1 MKAFTLFALG
11 SLSLLPLSSQ
21 AVPLNDDFSLL
32 LDVNLASDYRSRGI
46 SQTQNDP
53 ALQAG
58 ATLTHS
64 SGLYLGAWSS
74 NVDFGGGLKTRQE
87 IDYYA
92 GWLWQAT
99 DAVNLDLGYLKYS
112 YPKESQFNQSEV
124 YGILSVYGVKLG
136 AYYSDDA
143 PGIDSQ
149 QNSLYTYIGYE
160 TELPYDTGLK
170 LRYGNMDFKDP
181 TLYSN
186 SGDAEDSYREW
197 EVRLTHELAGVTLGL
212 SYVDTNL
219 SKSQCAS
226 NWGFDD
232 VCSAT
237 VVASVSKTFE
247 FTVCRHRLVGD
258 LVFEICAEFQIAFAG
273 KPAKA
278 VFHSLRKPG

>member
-11 SLSLLPLSSQ
+11 SLSLLPLCSQ

-32 LDVNLASDYRSRGI
+32 LDVTLASDYRTRGI

-58 ATLTHS
+58 ATLQHS
-64 SGLYLGAWSS
+64 SGLYLGAWTS
-74 NVDFGGGLKTRQE
+74 NVDFGYGLKSRQE
-87 IDYYA
+87 GDDFA
-92 GWLWQAT
+92 GWFWEAT
-99 DAVNLDLGYLKYS
+99 DAINLDLGYLKYS

-143 PGIDSQ
+143 PGIDSE
-149 QNSLYTYIGYE
+149 QNSLYSYVGYE

-181 TLYSN
+181 HLYSS
-186 SGDAEDSYREW
+186 SGEAEDSYREW
-197 EVRLTHELAGVTLGL
+197 EVKLTHELAGVMLGL
-212 SYVDTNL
+212 SYIDTDL
-219 SKSQCAS
+219 SKSQCTS

-237 VVASVSKTFE
+237 VVASISKSF
-247 FTVCRHRLVGD
+247 
-258 LVFEICAEFQIAFAG
+258 
-273 KPAKA
+273 
-278 VFHSLRKPG
+278 

>member
-11 SLSLLPLSSQ
+11 SLSVLPLSSQ
-21 AVPLNDDFSLL
+21 AMPLNDDFALL
-32 LDVNLASDYRSRGI
+32 ADVTLASDYRTRGI

-53 ALQAG
+53 ALQASV
-58 ATLTHS
+58 TLAHS
-64 SGLYLGAWSS
+64 SGLYVGAWSS

-99 DAVNLDLGYLKYS
+99 DAVSLDLGYLKYT
-112 YPKESQFNQSEV
+112 YPKESQFNQGET
-124 YGILSVYGVKLG
+124 YAILSVYGVKLA

-143 PGIDSQ
+143 PGIDSKQ
-149 QNSLYTYIGYE
+149 SSLYSYVGYE
-160 TELPYDTGLK
+160 TELPFDTGLK

-181 TLYSN
+181 YLYST
-186 SGDAEDSYREW
+186 SGDAQDSYREW
-197 EVRLTHELAGVTLGL
+197 EVKLTHELAGVLLGL
-212 SYVDTNL
+212 SYIDTDL

-237 VVASVSKTFE
+237 VVASVSKSF
-247 FTVCRHRLVGD
+247 
-258 LVFEICAEFQIAFAG
+258 
-273 KPAKA
+273 
-278 VFHSLRKPG
+278 

>member
-1 MKAFTLFALG
+1 MKVFTLFALG
-11 SLSLLPLSSQ
+11 SLSLLPLSSH

-149 QNSLYTYIGYE
+149 QNSLYTYVGYE
-160 TELPYDTGLK
+160 TELPYGTGLK

-181 TLYSN
+181 HLYSN
-186 SGDAEDSYREW
+186 SGEAEDSYREW

-237 VVASVSKTFE
+237 VVASVSKSF
-247 FTVCRHRLVGD
+247 
-258 LVFEICAEFQIAFAG
+258 
-273 KPAKA
+273 
-278 VFHSLRKPG
+278 

>member
-1 MKAFTLFALG
+1 MKALTLFALG

-21 AVPLNDDFSLL
+21 AIPLNDDFALL
-32 LDVNLASDYRSRGI
+32 LDVTLASDYRTRGI

-53 ALQAG
+53 AIQG
-58 ATLTHS
+58 AITLAHS

-87 IDYYA
+87 VDYYA

-99 DAVNLDLGYLKYS
+99 EEVSLDVGYLKYT
-112 YPKESQFNQSEV
+112 YPRESQFNQSEA

-136 AYYSDDA
+136 AYYSADA
-143 PGIDSQ
+143 PGIDSE
-149 QNSLYTYIGYE
+149 QNSLYSYVGYE
-160 TELPYDTGLK
+160 TELPYDVGLK

-181 TLYSN
+181 HLYSR
-186 SGDAEDSYREW
+186 SGEAEDSYREW
-197 EVRLTHELAGVTLGL
+197 EVKLAHELAGVMLGL
-212 SYVDTNL
+212 SYIDTDL

-237 VVASVSKTFE
+237 VVASVSKSF
-247 FTVCRHRLVGD
+247 
-258 LVFEICAEFQIAFAG
+258 
-273 KPAKA
+273 
-278 VFHSLRKPG
+278 

>member
-1 MKAFTLFALG
+1 MKAMPLLALT
-11 SLSLLPLSSQ
+11 SLSLLPLSSH
-21 AVPLNDDFSLL
+21 AIPLNDDFAVLVDL
-32 LDVNLASDYRSRGI
+32 TLASDYRTRGI

-53 ALQAG
+53 AVQAG
-58 ATLTHS
+58 LTLAHS

-99 DAVNLDLGYLKYS
+99 EAVSLDLGYIKYA

-124 YGILSVYGVKLG
+124 YSILSAYGVKLA
-136 AYYSDDA
+136 AYYSSDA
-143 PGIDSQ
+143 PGIDSKQ
-149 QNSLYTYIGYE
+149 SSLYSYIGYE
-160 TELPYDTGLK
+160 TELPLDSGLK

-181 TLYSN
+181 HLYSN
-186 SGDAEDSYREW
+186 SGEAEDSYREW

-237 VVASVSKTFE
+237 VVASVSRSF
-247 FTVCRHRLVGD
+247 
-258 LVFEICAEFQIAFAG
+258 
-273 KPAKA
+273 
-278 VFHSLRKPG
+278 

>member
-21 AVPLNDDFSLL
+21 ALPLNDDFALL
-32 LDVNLASDYRSRGI
+32 VDLTLASDYRTRGI

-53 ALQAG
+53 AVQAG
-58 ATLTHS
+58 LTLAHS

-87 IDYYA
+87 VDYYA

-99 DAVNLDLGYLKYS
+99 DAVSLDLGYLKYA
-112 YPKESQFNQSEV
+112 YLRESQFNQGET
-124 YGILSVYGVKLG
+124 YAILSAYGVKLA
-136 AYYSDDA
+136 AYYSADA
-143 PGIDSQ
+143 PGIDSKQ
-149 QNSLYTYIGYE
+149 SSLYSYVGYE

-181 TLYSN
+181 HLYSM
-186 SGDAEDSYREW
+186 SGHAEDSYREW
-197 EVRLTHELAGVTLGL
+197 EVKLSHELAGVMLGL
-212 SYVDTNL
+212 SYIDTDL
-219 SKSQCAS
+219 SKSQCTS

-237 VVASVSKTFE
+237 VVASISKSF
-247 FTVCRHRLVGD
+247 
-258 LVFEICAEFQIAFAG
+258 
-273 KPAKA
+273 
-278 VFHSLRKPG
+278 

>member
-32 LDVNLASDYRSRGI
+32 MDVTLASDYRTRGI

-53 ALQAG
+53 ALQG
-58 ATLTHS
+58 SVTLAHS

-87 IDYYA
+87 VDYYA
-92 GWLWQAT
+92 GWFWEAT
-99 DAVNLDLGYLKYS
+99 DAINLDLGYLKYS

-124 YGILSVYGVKLG
+124 YGILSVYGVKFG

-143 PGIDSQ
+143 PGIDSE
-149 QNSLYTYIGYE
+149 QNSLYSYVGYE

-170 LRYGNMDFKDP
+170 LRYGLMDFKDP
-181 TLYSN
+181 YLYSS
-186 SGDAEDSYREW
+186 SGEAEDSYHEW
-197 EVRLTHELAGVTLGL
+197 EVKLTHELAGVMLGL
-212 SYVDTNL
+212 SYIDTDL
-219 SKSQCAS
+219 SKSQCTS

-237 VVASVSKTFE
+237 VVASISKSF
-247 FTVCRHRLVGD
+247 
-258 LVFEICAEFQIAFAG
+258 
-273 KPAKA
+273 
-278 VFHSLRKPG
+278 

>member
-32 LDVNLASDYRSRGI
+32 MDVTLASDYRTRGI

-53 ALQAG
+53 ALQG
-58 ATLTHS
+58 SVTLAHS

-87 IDYYA
+87 VDYYA

-99 DAVNLDLGYLKYS
+99 DDVSLDVGYLKYS

-124 YGILSVYGVKLG
+124 YGIFSVYGVKLG

-143 PGIDSQ
+143 PGIDSE
-149 QNSLYTYIGYE
+149 QNSLYSYVGYE
-160 TELPYDTGLK
+160 TALPYDVGLK
-170 LRYGNMDFKDP
+170 LRYGLMDFKDP
-181 TLYSN
+181 HLYSS
-186 SGDAEDSYREW
+186 SGEAEDSYREW
-197 EVRLTHELAGVTLGL
+197 EVKLTHELAGVMLGL
-212 SYVDTNL
+212 SYVDTDL
-219 SKSQCAS
+219 SKSQCTS

-237 VVASVSKTFE
+237 VVASISKSF
-247 FTVCRHRLVGD
+247 
-258 LVFEICAEFQIAFAG
+258 
-273 KPAKA
+273 
-278 VFHSLRKPG
+278 